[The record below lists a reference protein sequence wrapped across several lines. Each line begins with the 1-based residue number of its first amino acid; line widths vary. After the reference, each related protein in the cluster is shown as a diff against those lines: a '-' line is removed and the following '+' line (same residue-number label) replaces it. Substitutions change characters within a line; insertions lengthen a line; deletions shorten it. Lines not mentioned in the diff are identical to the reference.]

1 VRLKLDENI
10 GARGVELFLRAGHD
24 VATVTEQGLSSSRD
38 ENLLRVCVSEKRCLV
53 TLDLGFSNPLVFK
66 PSEYEGIVVLRLP
79 PETRDSFVGIWVGP
93 FCWIVIGRG
102 GEKETAF
109 FARGGGYSTSHN
121 RNIARPESIVLELQ
135 GSIIYFNR

>member
-79 PETRDSFVGIWVGP
+79 PKPTPKDLLTEIKTLIGALAQKEIKGNL
-93 FCWIVIGRG
+93 WIVQRG
-102 GEKETAF
+102 KIREYEP
-109 FARGGGYSTSHN
+109 REEE
-121 RNIARPESIVLELQ
+121 P
-135 GSIIYFNR
+135 